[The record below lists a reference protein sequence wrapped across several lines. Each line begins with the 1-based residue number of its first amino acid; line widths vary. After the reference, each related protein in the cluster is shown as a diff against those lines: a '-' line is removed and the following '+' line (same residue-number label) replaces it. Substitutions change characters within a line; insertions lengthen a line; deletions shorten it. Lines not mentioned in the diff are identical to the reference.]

1 VAALL
6 LLAFIRKDVWLYS
19 YIRSC
24 KKPFVLRHPGIKYT
38 FGSACRVVPV
48 VAGDVR
54 RNLLLYPI
62 TPLIAPLIAFYPI
75 ASLIAPP

>member
-1 VAALL
+1 MAALL
-6 LLAFIRKDVWLYS
+6 LLVFIRKDVWLYS
-19 YIRSC
+19 YSRSC
-24 KKPFVLRHPGIKYT
+24 KKLFVLRLPGIKYT
-38 FGSACRVVPV
+38 LGSVCRVVPV

>member
-1 VAALL
+1 MAALL
-6 LLAFIRKDVWLYS
+6 LLVFIRKDVWPYS
-19 YIRSC
+19 YSRSC
-24 KKPFVLRHPGIKYT
+24 KKLFVLRLPGIKYT
-38 FGSACRVVPV
+38 LGSVCRVVPV